1 MTSTGVEEVSGS
13 SEPIGKTINF
23 SVGTLVAD
31 ALRYW
36 EPRRIVYN
44 ALLALIVLGY
54 FFAAWP
60 ASRSWLSLNGILWLF
75 FLTVLANVAYCAA
88 YVVDVFVQLPP
99 LRGTWTQVRC
109 VLFFVGLAFAGGNH
123 AVRRAADV
131 HALRRRLKRDERRAA
146 MRRVFLRAAPDGPS
160 GT

>member
-13 SEPIGKTINF
+13 SEPIGKTVNF

-88 YVVDVFVQLPP
+88 YVVDVFVQLSP
-99 LRGTWTQVRC
+99 LRGTWTQIRW
-109 VLFFVGLAFAGGNH
+109 VLFFVGLAFAG
-123 AVRRAADV
+123 VITRFV
-131 HALRRRLKRDERRAA
+131 ALQ
-146 MRRVFLRAAPDGPS
+146 MFTSSDGD
-160 GT
+160 